1 MTFLDSEH
9 NLEEES
15 EPGLP
20 ESVRQEAV
28 LVADC
33 GSANTTVALFD
44 AAVDSYRL
52 IATAIVPTTAGPPWD
67 NLMEGVRQAI
77 KRLTEITGRTF
88 LTNRGGII
96 RPTRRDGSG
105 VDHFAAVVSAAP
117 PLKTVLVGLDER
129 VSLASGRRAMR
140 QNYVQEMDSL
150 FLEDGRTEQEQLIT
164 LVENKPD
171 LIFVVG
177 GTDNG
182 AEKRLLRLVET
193 INLGMG
199 SLAALKS
206 PHTLFAGNIKL
217 REQVKQMIGNG
228 AGHLRV
234 AENVRPT
241 LAREQITDAAR
252 QIGEIYDEAKVKDL
266 TGSEVLQD
274 WSTYNI
280 IPTAQSLAHIVQFFA
295 ALQKQNVLAVDLGSD
310 SAGVVF
316 SDPEIARLSVR
327 SDLGMGRPVSNLLHQ
342 KSVVEITRW
351 SLDQIEPDEMENF
364 IQNKALHPRSIP
376 TTAHGMQMEQAAAQ
390 AMIQQ
395 AVSDAASD
403 WGWDG
408 LMPQFGVL
416 LARGGVLANINS
428 PGQVVMLLLNAIQPS
443 GVFAI
448 GLDKYGVL
456 PALGILAQHNPLAAV
471 QVLEGSVLVNL
482 GWVVALFGT
491 GKHGKKAIS
500 VSMKSESGQELV
512 GGDVAWG
519 DIEVLTLTPGESAQ
533 VILKPERGV
542 DIGFGPGEETT
553 ITLYGGAVGLVI
565 DARGRPLTLPDDDGQ
580 REEILR
586 QWLWDIGG

>member
-1 MTFLDSEH
+1 MAH
-9 NLEEES
+9 N
-15 EPGLP
+15 
-20 ESVRQEAV
+20 A
-28 LVADC
+28 
-33 GSANTTVALFD
+33 
-44 AAVDSYRL
+44 
-52 IATAIVPTTAGPPWD
+52 
-67 NLMEGVRQAI
+67 
-77 KRLTEITGRTF
+77 
-88 LTNRGGII
+88 
-96 RPTRRDGSG
+96 
-105 VDHFAAVVSAAP
+105 SAAP

-252 QIGEIYDEAKVKDL
+252 QIGEIYDEVKVKDL